1 VIAVLNNDRYF
12 TPEEYFAWEEQQ
24 LERHELID
32 GHVYAM
38 SGGTQNHS
46 AIKLNIGVSIKTHLR
61 GSKCRVFNSDL
72 KVNILNTSNY
82 TYPDL
87 SVTCDDR
94 DRENPI
100 YITYPCLVVEV
111 LSSSTEAYDRGKKF
125 EKYRRN
131 PNLIDYV
138 LVSSEEVAIDLY
150 HKNNAGEWLI
160 LSYRSG
166 DRVELKSIGLSLP
179 IEQFYE
185 EIVFESV
192 LSPSSIGDGI
202 RSELDELEGL
212 LG

>member
-1 VIAVLNNDRYF
+1 MIAVRNNDRYF
-12 TPEEYFAWEEQQ
+12 TAEEYFAWEAQQ

-32 GHVYAM
+32 GCVYAM

-46 AIKLNIGVSIKTHLR
+46 AIKINIGSLIKAHLR
-61 GSKCRVFNSDL
+61 GSKCSVFNSDL
-72 KVNILNTSNY
+72 KVNILNTTNY

-100 YITYPCLVVEV
+100 YITYPCLIVEV
-111 LSSSTEAYDRGKKF
+111 LSNSTEAYDRGKKF
-125 EKYRRN
+125 DKYRRN

-138 LVSSEEVAIDLY
+138 LVSSEEIAIDIY
-150 HKNNAGEWLI
+150 HKNEAGEWVI

-166 DRVELKSIGLSLP
+166 DLVEFKSIDLSLP

-185 EIVFESV
+185 EIVFEV
-192 LSPSSIGDGI
+192 IHSS
-202 RSELDELEGL
+202 S
-212 LG
+212 

>member
-1 VIAVLNNDRYF
+1 MIAVRNNDRYF

-38 SGGTQNHS
+38 SGGTKNHS
-46 AIKLNIGVSIKTHLR
+46 EIKLNIGIFIKTHLR
-61 GSKCRVFNSDL
+61 GSSCKLFNSDL
-72 KVNILNTSNY
+72 KVHILNSSNY

-94 DRENPI
+94 DGGGNAL
-100 YITYPCLVVEV
+100 YISYPCLIVEV
-111 LSSSTEAYDRGKKF
+111 LSKSTEAYDRGKKF

-138 LVSSEEVAIDLY
+138 LVSSEEMAIDIY
-150 HKNNAGEWLI
+150 HKKDTGEWVI
-160 LSYRSG
+160 LSYREG
-166 DRVELKSIGLSLP
+166 DRVELKSIDLSLP

-185 EIVFESV
+185 EVVFEP
-192 LSPSSIGDGI
+192 LPDGV
-202 RSELDELEGL
+202 
-212 LG
+212 

>member
-1 VIAVLNNDRYF
+1 MIATREQERYF

-24 LERHELID
+24 LERHDLID
-32 GHVYAM
+32 GRVYAM

-46 AIKLNIGVSIKTHLR
+46 AIKLNIASLIKTHLR

-72 KVNILNTSNY
+72 KVNILYTSNY

-94 DRENPI
+94 DRENAL
-100 YITYPCLVVEV
+100 YISYPCLIVEV
-111 LSSSTEAYDRGKKF
+111 LSDSTEAYDRGKKF

-138 LVSSEEVAIDLY
+138 LVSSDEIAIDIY
-150 HKNNAGEWLI
+150 HKNDAGDWLI
-160 LSYRSG
+160 LSYRAG

-185 EIVFESV
+185 EIVFE
-192 LSPSSIGDGI
+192 
-202 RSELDELEGL
+202 
-212 LG
+212 